1 MTLETLQITPAGK
14 KKKSYLQRGIISN
27 FLRSTWVCTV
37 YTNSNVCESNALV
50 KTGPLQHPT
59 LVGKQGNISQLGGD
73 FILGPGNVCS
83 FAHRMQ
89 NTEDRTF
96 LSYLFNI
103 IYSEVKIPQMLKW
116 LISCRLL
123 EWLILELLVLV
134 GTSPSFSNKC
144 FKWTNNV
151 RHNHN
156 AQLQRPSE
164 FESSES
170 NARYRYENS
179 AVARETSTYFNH
191 AKLPHCWGTAKKCEI
206 SYMQSV
212 PILVIYKLQHWKK
225 KPSNLEPGPSP
236 PGSQHSGTSCR
247 T

>member
-1 MTLETLQITPAGK
+1 MIGKLSTPIWVTCFLFCISQILSIFYHRNNWLQGGAIWNLRRPHPCTLPRIGHDTWNSTNDPSRQEEEELSTKGNHLK
-14 KKKSYLQRGIISN
+14 
-27 FLRSTWVCTV
+27 FLEVDMGMYCL
-37 YTNSNVCESNALV
+37 YNSNVCESNALV

-103 IYSEVKIPQMLKW
+103 IYSEVKIPQMLKC

-164 FESSES
+164 FESSGS
-170 NARYRYENS
+170 NAR
-179 AVARETSTYFNH
+179 
-191 AKLPHCWGTAKKCEI
+191 
-206 SYMQSV
+206 
-212 PILVIYKLQHWKK
+212 
-225 KPSNLEPGPSP
+225 
-236 PGSQHSGTSCR
+236 
-247 T
+247 